1 MFKAHLAPYKT
12 IQEEIV
18 EFLTDKMQ
26 DPYFLNVLSVAS
38 CCNAVQTYPSF
49 YRIPHSKHLISFTQ
63 IQTAAGESLQE
74 YMLTREI
81 RSV

>member
-38 CCNAVQTYPSF
+38 RSMHC
-49 YRIPHSKHLISFTQ
+49 KHILI
-63 IQTAAGESLQE
+63 L
-74 YMLTREI
+74 
-81 RSV
+81 